1 LYVEHLRF
9 SRKRRSRAKEPL
21 KSGVLSKGRYHFVI
35 RAVSKSG
42 QEDDFD
48 GAIEI
53 EIGDMLP
60 DGVGSLS
67 AVRV

>member
-1 LYVEHLRF
+1 MAKQLRWGANG
-9 SRKRRSRAKEPL
+9 SAKHRAGSE
-21 KSGVLSKGRYHFVI
+21 GRYLFVI